1 MTSTPSHMPSSF
13 HPGANGILTRTVR
26 GACASAARWPR
37 ITIALWLALVVVC
50 VAGGSLT
57 GTKQLS
63 QSGVGRS
70 ASASAQLTAAK
81 LNQPSV
87 EDVLIGST
95 SAHETRAATRALE
108 ARLRDAAAVASID
121 GPSQSAALSRN
132 GGRVALVQ
140 MTLSSD
146 GTATPVER
154 VVAGVRASYPGASL
168 RESGDS
174 SQQQQADDEVANVL
188 GTAAIVSLPLTLI
201 ILLLAFGSVVA
212 ALVPLGLAL
221 TTVGA
226 ALGGLGVVSQIAPNY
241 SSTSSVVLL
250 VGLAVGV
257 DYSLF
262 YIRRERAERAAGATN
277 KAALDVAA
285 ATAGRAI
292 LVSGTTVV
300 LALGGLLLT
309 GTAIFT
315 SIALGAMLVA
325 SIAMIG
331 SLTVLPATLALLGDR
346 VERWRLPWRRRARG
360 RSRSWRAVSRTVTG
374 SPAVALLTAVCVL
387 GALAVPAAGMHTLQP
402 ADASDFPSSLPAVAA
417 ERAIERAFP
426 GGVAPG
432 DVVVTGHRLGTQA
445 ARNAL
450 RRLGQAAVHATGGE
464 GRIAVTVAAN
474 QDTALVVVP
483 MPIAGA
489 PATHAL
495 DVLRTQIEPVAGR
508 LLPGAQALVT
518 GDVAGNADFSH
529 QLGSATVPIVAIVLV
544 LAFLLLLAAF
554 RSVWLASTVIA
565 LSLLSVTAAYGVM
578 AAVFQHHWA
587 QQLLGFTSIGAV
599 ISWIPLF
606 LFVILF
612 GLSMDYTV
620 LMLER
625 IHEGRRAGLDA
636 RAATAEAVVNTSG
649 TVTSAAIVMVAVF
662 AVFAVLPTL
671 DFKEMGVGLSV
682 AILLDATVVRAIALP
697 AAVTI
702 LGERW
707 RVPAGARTDQPAPRE
722 WDDVAPAFE
731 ALPSMSNGR

>member
-1 MTSTPSHMPSSF
+1 M
-13 HPGANGILTRTVR
+13 
-26 GACASAARWPR
+26 
-37 ITIALWLALVVVC
+37 
-50 VAGGSLT
+50 
-57 GTKQLS
+57 
-63 QSGVGRS
+63 
-70 ASASAQLTAAK
+70 
-81 LNQPSV
+81 
-87 EDVLIGST
+87 
-95 SAHETRAATRALE
+95 
-108 ARLRDAAAVASID
+108 
-121 GPSQSAALSRN
+121 
-132 GGRVALVQ
+132 ALVQ
-140 MTLSSD
+140 ATLSPS

-154 VVAGVRASYPGASL
+154 AVAAVRASYPGTSL

-174 SQQQQADDEVANVL
+174 SQQQQADNEVANVL
-188 GTAAIVSLPLTLI
+188 GTAAIVSIPLTLV

-250 VGLAVGV
+250 IGLAVGV

-262 YIRRERAERAAGATN
+262 YIRRQRAERAAGATSR
-277 KAALDVAA
+277 AALDIAA
-285 ATAGRAI
+285 TTAGRAI

-309 GTAIFT
+309 GTAVFT

-325 SIAMIG
+325 SIAIVG
-331 SLTVLPATLALLGDR
+331 SLTVLPATLALFGDR
-346 VERWRLPWRRRARG
+346 IERWRLPWRLRARG
-360 RSRSWRAVSRTVTG
+360 RSRGWRAVAGTVTG
-374 SPAVALLTAVCVL
+374 SPVVALLTAVCLL

-402 ADASDFPSSLPAVAA
+402 ADGSDFPSSVPAIAA
-417 ERAIERAFP
+417 ERVIEREFP

-432 DVVVTGHRLGTQA
+432 DVVVTGHGLGTPA
-445 ARNAL
+445 ARHAL
-450 RRLGQAAVHATGGE
+450 MKLGRAAVHATGGE
-464 GRIAVTVAAN
+464 GLVAVTVAGN
-474 QDTALVVVP
+474 QDTALVAVP

-489 PATHAL
+489 AATNAL
-495 DVLRTQIEPVAGR
+495 DALRTQIAPLAGQ

-529 QLGSATVPIVAIVLV
+529 QLGSATVPIVAIVLT
-544 LAFLLLLAAF
+544 LAFLLLLLAF

-587 QQLLGFTSIGAV
+587 QRLLGFTSIGAI

-606 LFVILF
+606 LFVVLF

-625 IHEGRRAGLDA
+625 VREGRRAGLDA
-636 RAATAEAVVNTSG
+636 RAATAEAVVSTGG

-662 AVFAVLPTL
+662 AVFALLPTL

-697 AAVTI
+697 AALTL

-707 RVPAGARTDQPAPRE
+707 RVPASTDAEEPAPRA
-722 WDDVAPAFE
+722 WDDVAPTFE
-731 ALPSMSNGR
+731 ATPSMSNGR